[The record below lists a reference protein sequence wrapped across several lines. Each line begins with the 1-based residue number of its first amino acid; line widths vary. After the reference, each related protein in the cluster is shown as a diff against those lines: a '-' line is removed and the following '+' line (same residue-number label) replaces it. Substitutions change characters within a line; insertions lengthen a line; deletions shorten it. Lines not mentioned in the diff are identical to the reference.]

1 MNKEQWEI
9 IRDDIIKFNRL
20 IHTEDF
26 RKTEKYI
33 NLCYDITQE
42 ESDEQSEAFQE
53 MWKLVNPEDDYPK
66 PSNLYLDGVADTAV
80 TAIQLVDAITPSQLE
95 WDYIG
100 PFFEGTKNT
109 DGIKH
114 FFLSLIVDS
123 ILDVEF
129 YGVDIVGALA
139 EVNRSNMSK
148 VPTLQ
153 EVQDHYGVCPVL
165 ACNAAA
171 EWIQDQLGEGWVIS
185 WEHVK
190 DVDGVTRAV
199 FKDQFGKVRKLWCY
213 FEPDLSKYLGV

>member
-20 IHTEDF
+20 ISTEDF
-26 RKTEKYI
+26 RNTEDYI
-33 NLCYDITQE
+33 NLYYDLTQE

-66 PSNLYLDGVADTAV
+66 PSQLYIDGVCDTV
-80 TAIQLVDAITPSQLE
+80 ITALQLIDAITPSQLE

-109 DGIKH
+109 DGIKN

-129 YGVDIVGALA
+129 YGVDIVGAIC

-153 EVQDHYGVCPVL
+153 EVQDYCGACPIL
-165 ACNAAA
+165 ACDAAA
-171 EWIQDQLGEGWVIS
+171 DWIESALDGYTIT
-185 WEHVK
+185 WEHAV
-190 DVDGVTRAV
+190 DVDGVARVV
-199 FKDQFGKVRKLWCY
+199 FKDQFGKVRKPWCY
-213 FEPDLSKYLGV
+213 FEPDLSKYVGV